1 MGRSHTIIRNVTT
14 NLTYAATVATLNG
27 LAQDILALFQA
38 GGTYDLGIDR
48 VWVQWND
55 GATLDVVMEDDA
67 MSAVSSNI
75 STRNTTIETGLES
88 LTPVISAVST
98 ANIETFEQS
107 ALAVTNDVIIGV
119 HYAADS
125 WDEHWEDPNG
135 AVPTGWDV
143 DVTGTDPD
151 TAVSYVAVGDGY
163 AMQLVSDAD
172 GKAVISKAFTG
183 LTTQTTWE
191 IRAEIKAADVGTS
204 NADIALTIRDGT
216 KLIGLKPDTAGLRLQ
231 GTSTSS
237 AAMMPHAITSGDWL
251 TYWVR
256 RVGDVLFYGI
266 GPDTL
271 HMQLY
276 TTLLI
281 SSAEPGTVR
290 LGNQTTGAKT
300 ATVRSFSIL
309 TGAVQEAPPSYTY
322 RGTVH
327 GR

>member
-1 MGRSHTIIRNVTT
+1 MGRSHTTIRNVTT
-14 NLTYAATVATLNG
+14 NLTYAATVATLDA
-27 LAQDILALFQA
+27 LARDILDLFKA
-38 GGTYDLGIDR
+38 GGTYDLGVDR

-67 MSAVSSNI
+67 MSAVSTNI
-75 STRNTTIETGLES
+75 STRNSTIETGMES

-98 ANIETFEQS
+98 ANIETYEQS
-107 ALAVTNDVIIGV
+107 ALAVTADVIIGV
-119 HYAADS
+119 HYAADA
-125 WDEHWEDPNG
+125 WDESWTNPNG

-143 DVTGTDPD
+143 DVTGAAPD
-151 TAVSYVAVGDGY
+151 MAVSYVAAGDGY

-183 LTTQTTWE
+183 LTTETTWE
-191 IRAEIKAADVGTS
+191 IRAEIKAADLSTS
-204 NADIALTIRDGT
+204 NADIALTLRDGA
-216 KLIGLKPDTAGLRLQ
+216 KLIGLKPDTAGLRIQ

-237 AAMMPHAITSGDWL
+237 AAMNPHAITDGDWL
-251 TYWVR
+251 IYWIR
-256 RVGDVLFYGI
+256 REGDVLFYGI

-271 HMQLY
+271 HMLLY
-276 TTLLI
+276 TSLLL
-281 SSAEPGTVR
+281 SSTEPGTVR
-290 LGNQTTGAKT
+290 LGNQSTGAKT
-300 ATVRSFSIL
+300 STVRSFSIL